1 MILTIEPGLYFKE
14 NDMLVPPEFRGVG
27 IRIEDD
33 VLMTGNG
40 PEWLSI
46 DIPKQADDVEQWM
59 SDCSGPFP
67 PITDNRRTAI
77 I

>member
-1 MILTIEPGLYFKE
+1 MIFTIEPGLYFKE

-59 SDCSGPFP
+59 SDCSGLLSAN
-67 PITDNRRTAI
+67 NR
-77 I
+77 